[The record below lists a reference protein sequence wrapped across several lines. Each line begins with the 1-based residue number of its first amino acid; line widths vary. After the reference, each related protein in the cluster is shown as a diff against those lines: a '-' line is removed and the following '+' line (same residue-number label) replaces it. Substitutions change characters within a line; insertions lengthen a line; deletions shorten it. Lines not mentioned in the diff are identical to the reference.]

1 MLAGAVV
8 VLLGAAYYFF
18 LRPPP
23 PEQQETAAKP
33 PSIEEPVQPPEEID
47 LLDLDLNESDSVVRK
62 LVEGLSSRPELARWL
77 VTDDLVRKFVAAVDN
92 IALGLSPRAQVD
104 FFKPDGSFLAAKTED
119 GRYIEDPAGFRR
131 YDIVAEVF
139 TSLDAKG
146 FATLYLRMKPT
157 ITKAYRELGYPEA
170 DFDDTMRRAIAQM
183 LAVPVVEGN
192 IELQEEV
199 VTFSMTDPDLE
210 KLNPAQKHLLR
221 MGPGNVQAIQAKLRE
236 IAGYLGL

>member
-1 MLAGAVV
+1 
-8 VLLGAAYYFF
+8 
-18 LRPPP
+18 
-23 PEQQETAAKP
+23 
-33 PSIEEPVQPPEEID
+33 
-47 LLDLDLNESDSVVRK
+47 
-62 LVEGLSSRPELARWL
+62 
-77 VTDDLVRKFVAAVDN
+77 
-92 IALGLSPRAQVD
+92 
-104 FFKPDGSFLAAKTED
+104 
-119 GRYIEDPAGFRR
+119 
-131 YDIVAEVF
+131 
-139 TSLDAKG
+139 
-146 FATLYLRMKPT
+146 MKPT